1 MKDTEIL
8 LNSVFEEVELDN
20 IDEISIIN
28 SSASKKNIHWNFAL
42 LAAKFL
48 ILEKSSCHVSL

>member
-20 IDEISIIN
+20 IDEIEAGKL
-28 SSASKKNIHWNFAL
+28 AS
-42 LAAKFL
+42 
-48 ILEKSSCHVSL
+48 